1 MRNNINA
8 SGIRVHNH
16 LLHIDRQI
24 PESSQPRVHIIKQ
37 KVLHVTLLLLLDLI
51 SDLSILR
58 VHRKP
63 RLHLK
68 PLRAVLHQAGN
79 GLQEKL
85 QRLAEQLP
93 IPRFRVEIPSSDRS
107 SSTPLQLER
116 RARIAVDHL
125 AEAPQGMN
133 DDVLVV
139 CAVQRDHG
147 VHCVRQIAQH
157 AVQRVPIQLKGLKRG
172 EGEANLVAQLS
183 DSHSVDCHE
192 FAVEPHVEQ
201 IVQRVAAHQN
211 LQLLLVRLHRLLL
224 GVELRL
230 VRAQVQR
237 DLRGHAIHRAVQRSQ
252 LALHFVQLQLATLG
266 RGQTHPQCVDALLQ
280 RVLLALQLGER
291 RFGRVYFFHRLHC
304 QLGILGLFLIGRSGR
319 FLLLEGVHLLLHR
332 HGSDKTLQNVPD
344 VLIFVETSVG

>member
-8 SGIRVHNH
+8 SGIRVYNH

-157 AVQRVPIQLKGLKRG
+157 AVQRVPIQLKGLKR
-172 EGEANLVAQLS
+172 
-183 DSHSVDCHE
+183 
-192 FAVEPHVEQ
+192 
-201 IVQRVAAHQN
+201 
-211 LQLLLVRLHRLLL
+211 
-224 GVELRL
+224 
-230 VRAQVQR
+230 
-237 DLRGHAIHRAVQRSQ
+237 
-252 LALHFVQLQLATLG
+252 
-266 RGQTHPQCVDALLQ
+266 
-280 RVLLALQLGER
+280 ER
-291 RFGRVYFFHRLHC
+291 R
-304 QLGILGLFLIGRSGR
+304 RSEPGCPAFR
-319 FLLLEGVHLLLHR
+319 FAFR
-332 HGSDKTLQNVPD
+332 
-344 VLIFVETSVG
+344 